1 MGATQIHLHNSTD
14 LENVVPAQISIII
27 KHKKNTSKMHS
38 YWGWFVYCWFF
49 FFLLIFIEQVNTK
62 ITNGGLESVMHN
74 LDTDILVF
82 WKQAMTYTPQYTYN
96 AILVLKAYFSSI
108 YSYTEFRLDYLTFK
122 LISGSDRMLTTTL
135 GIFEREVEEN

>member
-1 MGATQIHLHNSTD
+1 
-14 LENVVPAQISIII
+14 
-27 KHKKNTSKMHS
+27 
-38 YWGWFVYCWFF
+38 
-49 FFLLIFIEQVNTK
+49 
-62 ITNGGLESVMHN
+62 MHN